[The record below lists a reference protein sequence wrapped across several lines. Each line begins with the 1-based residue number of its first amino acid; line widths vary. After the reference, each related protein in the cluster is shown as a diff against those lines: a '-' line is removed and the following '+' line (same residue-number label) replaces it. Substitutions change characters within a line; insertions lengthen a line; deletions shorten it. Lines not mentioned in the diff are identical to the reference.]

1 MGDPEIGAAYLPV
14 DPAFPDD
21 RLDYI
26 LQDSRAEVIIC
37 HQAYRHRVA
46 APGRRLVVLDDE
58 SLRHELELLSDENM
72 ARQIS
77 PNDLAYVI
85 YTSGTTGQPKG

>member
-1 MGDPEIGAAYLPV
+1 M
-14 DPAFPDD
+14 
-21 RLDYI
+21 
-26 LQDSRAEVIIC
+26 
-37 HQAYRHRVA
+37 
-46 APGRRLVVLDDE
+46 VLDDE